1 MEGWAMEF
9 LKAQITRIQEQLA
22 GLSATQ
28 KMLVASLLAIMVMT
42 LLWWTHWAAVPEMSP
57 LLDQPMSQ
65 DEIGQITAGL
75 AGQQVAY
82 KLVGDRVYVPADRKL
97 EILATLGYSQ
107 ALPRNF
113 DAGFDEII
121 KQMSWLDPPD
131 KTDKMFLDAKERTL
145 ASVIRRFPGVR
156 DAAVVID
163 PTTDRRL
170 DGTDIEPVA
179 TVMLTTTRNGDAS
192 HRQLAESA
200 ADVVSGAQAGL
211 ARSRI
216 NVVVDGISFQI
227 KDHSDDSLG
236 NDDDGVQLQQ
246 QWEDHYRKEIL
257 QGLQDI
263 RGAIVSVSVKVNT
276 AQTMTTKHT
285 VDPKQTVSIPTRTE
299 ETDDEQTAEPAAQQE
314 EAGAVPNTGM
324 SLAGGGG
331 GGGGGSTSTSDKSEF
346 ETDHTRQDEV
356 IKQGPGDATLVSASV
371 RIPRS
376 YFVAAYKNE
385 NGGKDPDDPNAMSA
399 YITAQLAQIRSAIKG
414 CAPVP
419 GDDAL
424 YVGSYSD
431 ELPPEAPVE
440 QQAAAATPLATSLN
454 RHGKE
459 IGVGI
464 LAALSL
470 FMVSMM
476 VRKGA
481 PAAAPPAGG
490 PAEAVDGGSER
501 TLNGNESIVGKAAEK
516 STSLDGMELDEETV
530 KAQQML
536 EQVQEMVTSNPDGA
550 ANLVKRWLNQ

>member
-1 MEGWAMEF
+1 MEF
-9 LKAQITRIQEQLA
+9 LKVQITRIQEQLA

-28 KMLVASLLAIMVMT
+28 KMLVVSLLAIMVMT
-42 LLWWTHWAAVPEMSP
+42 MLWWAHWAAVPEMSP
-57 LLDQPMSQ
+57 LLDQSMSQ
-65 DEIGQITAGL
+65 DELGQITTSL
-75 AGQQVAY
+75 QGQQIEY

-113 DAGFDEII
+113 DTGFDEVI
-121 KQMSWLDPPD
+121 KQMNWLDPPD

-145 ASVIRRFPGVR
+145 ASVIQKFPGVQ

-170 DGTDIEPVA
+170 DGNDIEPVA
-179 TVMLTTTRNGDAS
+179 TVTLTTSRNGGAS
-192 HRQLAESA
+192 RRQLSESA

-211 ARSRI
+211 TRSRI
-216 NVVVDGISFQI
+216 NVVIDGIPFAV
-227 KDHSDDSLG
+227 KDRSDDG
-236 NDDDGVQLQQ
+236 MGGDDDSVELQK
-246 QWEDHYRKEIL
+246 QWEDHYRNQIL
-257 QGLQDI
+257 QGLTDV

-285 VDPKQTVSIPTRTE
+285 IDPKQIVSIPTHNE
-299 ETDDEQTAEPAAQQE
+299 ESDDEQTAEPAAQQE

-324 SLAGGGG
+324 SLASGG
-331 GGGGGSTSTSDKSEF
+331 GGGGGSTSTDDKSDF
-346 ETDHTRQDEV
+346 DTDHTKQDEV
-356 IKQGPGDATLVSASV
+356 IKQGPGDATLLAASV
-371 RIPRS
+371 RVPRS
-376 YFVAAYKNE
+376 YFIEAYKNE
-385 NGGKDPDDPNAMSA
+385 NGGKDPDDPGAMTT
-399 YITAQLAQIRSAIKG
+399 YIAMQLAQIRSAIKG

-419 GDDAL
+419 SDDAL

-431 ELPPEAPVE
+431 EMPAEAPVE
-440 QQAAAATPLATSLN
+440 QQAAAAPLSGTIG

-481 PAAAPPAGG
+481 PAAAVAADQ
-490 PAEAVDGGSER
+490 AETER
-501 TLNGNESIVGKAAEK
+501 TLNGNESVVGSAAEK

-536 EQVQEMVTSNPDGA
+536 EQVQEMVTSNPEGA